1 MTWTHPPPTEES
13 TSFHR
18 EPRFHSQPRPQ
29 MAAQD
34 VAPRP
39 PQAQPRF
46 PPVRTGPPPRP
57 STLPALRALAPW
69 GKSTHSTAKL
79 PSASSTPTPTLHP
92 EAMVPVGAA
101 AHGGLTSDQMA
112 QPRPP
117 PETQTPRA
125 QPGTLLPRP
134 GRFSLPLS
142 PGQTCVSFRQLSLHH
157 SAVTEPR
164 AHHEPPKG
172 GPPRG
177 SRTRSWVDVPTALH
191 SAGDVP
197 CRRVPGTRRLGTGPP
212 SAATDVPGAA
222 RSAHPRRLHPRTD
235 PGARILGVL
244 TGGPAWLLKL
254 WGPGTAWEALHPLL
268 VR

>member
-1 MTWTHPPPTEES
+1 
-13 TSFHR
+13 
-18 EPRFHSQPRPQ
+18 
-29 MAAQD
+29 
-34 VAPRP
+34 
-39 PQAQPRF
+39 
-46 PPVRTGPPPRP
+46 
-57 STLPALRALAPW
+57 
-69 GKSTHSTAKL
+69 
-79 PSASSTPTPTLHP
+79 
-92 EAMVPVGAA
+92 MVPVGAA

-117 PETQTPRA
+117 LETQTPRA

-142 PGQTCVSFRQLSLHH
+142 PWPDLCVLPSTLPAPLCGHR
-157 SAVTEPR
+157 APGPPR
-164 AHHEPPKG
+164 TTQK

-197 CRRVPGTRRLGTGPP
+197 CRRVPGTRRLGMGPP

-244 TGGPAWLLKL
+244 TGGSAWLLKL

>member
-46 PPVRTGPPPRP
+46 PPRP
-57 STLPALRALAPW
+57 STLPALHALAPW

-79 PSASSTPTPTLHP
+79 PSASSAPTPTLHP

-117 PETQTPRA
+117 LETQTPRA

-142 PGQTCVSFRQLSLHH
+142 PWPDLCVLPSTLPAPLCGHR
-157 SAVTEPR
+157 APGPPR
-164 AHHEPPKG
+164 TTQK

-177 SRTRSWVDVPTALH
+177 SHTRSWVDVPTALH

-212 SAATDVPGAA
+212 SAATGVPGAA
-222 RSAHPRRLHPRTD
+222 RSAHPRAASSPD
-235 PGARILGVL
+235 
-244 TGGPAWLLKL
+244 
-254 WGPGTAWEALHPLL
+254 
-268 VR
+268 

>member
-57 STLPALRALAPW
+57 STLPALHALAPW

-79 PSASSTPTPTLHP
+79 PSALSAPTPTLHP

-117 PETQTPRA
+117 LETQTPRA

-142 PGQTCVSFRQLSLHH
+142 PWPDLCVLPSTLPAPLCGH
-157 SAVTEPR
+157 R
-164 AHHEPPKG
+164 AP
-172 GPPRG
+172 GPPRTTQRRPSPG
-177 SRTRSWVDVPTALH
+177 VP
-191 SAGDVP
+191 
-197 CRRVPGTRRLGTGPP
+197 
-212 SAATDVPGAA
+212 
-222 RSAHPRRLHPRTD
+222 
-235 PGARILGVL
+235 
-244 TGGPAWLLKL
+244 
-254 WGPGTAWEALHPLL
+254 HPLL
-268 VR
+268 GRRAHRAALCRRRSLQTCARHTQTRDGSSVSCNGRARGCPLCSPAGGFVPGLTPEPAFWACLRAAQRGF